1 MLDVETVDPWF
12 VMLSPTEPVRGG
24 VAALGTTEPEPEVIE
39 SIDHAALRETA
50 LAEAETF
57 IGKIRPKLDRIDDP
71 ARRIFEIMACGRY
84 RAGSVEK
91 TRFTENWELWQDT
104 LRLHVEQGTP
114 IPVTLP
120 SYPFKI
126 PNPVKVR
133 RRSPD
138 MAELL
143 NLQRLIELSHAISLV
158 HEPGAVMH
166 VISDGMIYGPLF
178 GVSDHEA
185 RCYRADAEQMIRDL
199 DAEKT
204 ITMVD
209 MLDDVILDR
218 HALRRSKMTPGSR
231 NVTVASV
238 QDEFDDVK
246 ARLEPKV
253 RKWWDDNADDAHRK
267 YLVRNLTANMNT
279 HSEAVHLL
287 SQVLSRTV
295 AGEDIAEAAEEM
307 RAVGD
312 HILKRADE
320 YALRFTLTLYTLRV
334 MNMVQRFYPQSIRGT
349 VHPKPGQWG
358 FHLVNKFTNVFPW
371 QGVAV
376 QKPNGQWRVR
386 TELDAK
392 LRGAI
397 PVHLPN
403 DPFPYYYREIS

>member
-1 MLDVETVDPWF
+1 MSGKSAAGPATLDVETVDPWF

-24 VAALGTTEPEPEVIE
+24 VAALGIADPEPEVVE
-39 SIDHAALRETA
+39 SIDHGSIRATA
-50 LAEAETF
+50 LDEAETF
-57 IGKIRPKLDRIDDP
+57 VDKIRPRLDRIDDP
-71 ARRIFEIMACGRY
+71 ARQIFEIMACGRY
-84 RAGSVEK
+84 RAASVEK
-91 TRFTENWELWQDT
+91 TRFAENWELWQDT

-143 NLQRLIELSHAISLV
+143 NLQRLLELSHAMSLV

-166 VISDGMIYGPLF
+166 VISDDIIYGPLF
-178 GVSDHEA
+178 GVSEHEA
-185 RCYRADAEQMIRDL
+185 RCYRADAEQMITDL
-199 DAEKT
+199 QAEKT

-209 MLDDVILDR
+209 MLDDV
-218 HALRRSKMTPGSR
+218 
-231 NVTVASV
+231 VASV

-246 ARLEPKV
+246 ARLEPKL
-253 RKWWDDNADDAHRK
+253 RKWWVDNTDDAHRK

-279 HSEAVHLL
+279 HAEAVHLL

-295 AGEDIAEAAEEM
+295 AGEDVMDAAEDM

-312 HILKRADE
+312 HILRRADE

-334 MNMVQRFYPQSIRGT
+334 MNMVPRYYPHSIRGT
-349 VHPKPGQWG
+349 VHPNPGQWG

-376 QKPNGQWRVR
+376 LKPNGQWRVR

-403 DPFPYYYREIS
+403 DPFPYYYRELS